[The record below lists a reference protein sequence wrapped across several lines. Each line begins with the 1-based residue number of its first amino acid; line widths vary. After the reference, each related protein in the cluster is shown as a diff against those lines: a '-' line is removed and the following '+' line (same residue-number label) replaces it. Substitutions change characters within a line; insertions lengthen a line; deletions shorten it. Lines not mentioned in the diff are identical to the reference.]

1 MAAKDVLAAG
11 AVVFRPGKRVLLVH
25 RPRYDDWSFPKGKL
39 DSGEHPTA
47 AAVREVEE
55 ETGLHVRL
63 GVPLSGQR
71 YPIAGGRT
79 KSVFYW
85 AGRAVVDPDV
95 SGYRPNAEI
104 DEVRWVPSEE
114 ALDLLTHP
122 HDQDTLRKAR
132 KARRKTRAI
141 VVLRHGQ
148 ARSRKAWRQDDRL
161 RPLVQAGRHQ
171 AQRVVPVLAA
181 YDVTR
186 IVSSGS
192 TRCVETIAPYADT
205 TGWKLEID
213 DGLSE
218 EDATA
223 TSVVRLVDELVAAEE
238 GAVICTHRPVLPA
251 VFDALGVRD
260 PDLAPGEMLV
270 AHLRQGTVRAT
281 ERHLAG

>member
-1 MAAKDVLAAG
+1 
-11 AVVFRPGKRVLLVH
+11 
-25 RPRYDDWSFPKGKL
+25 
-39 DSGEHPTA
+39 
-47 AAVREVEE
+47 
-55 ETGLHVRL
+55 
-63 GVPLSGQR
+63 
-71 YPIAGGRT
+71 
-79 KSVFYW
+79 
-85 AGRAVVDPDV
+85 
-95 SGYRPNAEI
+95 
-104 DEVRWVPSEE
+104 
-114 ALDLLTHP
+114 
-122 HDQDTLRKAR
+122 
-132 KARRKTRAI
+132 
-141 VVLRHGQ
+141 
-148 ARSRKAWRQDDRL
+148 
-161 RPLVQAGRHQ
+161 
-171 AQRVVPVLAA
+171 
-181 YDVTR
+181 VTR